1 MEQNILVRTLG
12 DTHFLKV
19 LGFLL
24 EHPVHAYTISS
35 IAKYLDISRETVS
48 KDLEFYEALGY
59 IVRTSRRG
67 PYKLKLGND
76 MVQTLI
82 SCTSQIARSLMEDDT
97 ASIYESLQ
105 IPTVERRGARGQVNC
120 VAGA

>member
-35 IAKYLDISRETVS
+35 IAKYLDISRDTVK
-48 KDLEFYEALGY
+48 KDLEFYGVLGY
-59 IVRTSRRG
+59 VIRTSKRG
-67 PYKLKLGND
+67 PYRLRLGND

-82 SCTSQIARSLMEDDT
+82 ACASQIARSLMEDDT
-97 ASIYESLQ
+97 ASVYESLQ
-105 IPTVERRGARGQVNC
+105 IPTVERRSGRAQLNC
-120 VAGA
+120 IAGA